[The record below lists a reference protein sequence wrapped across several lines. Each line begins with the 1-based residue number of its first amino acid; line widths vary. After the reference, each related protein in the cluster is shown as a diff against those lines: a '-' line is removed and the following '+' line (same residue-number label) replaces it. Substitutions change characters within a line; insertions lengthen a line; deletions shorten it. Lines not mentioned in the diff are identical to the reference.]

1 MTPIVTNAGLRTVC
15 AACLA
20 DLAAPD
26 RPPTSRTWGLARVP
40 FGLLGRDV
48 AECRGDAL
56 PIVVAFDVSEQVAS
70 GLVPGRPLSLVDKF
84 DLESVEV
91 LRQAQDEG
99 FPSGRYRE
107 PQPVRIMEGIA
118 FMPTS
123 CFR

>member
-1 MTPIVTNAGLRTVC
+1 
-15 AACLA
+15 
-20 DLAAPD
+20 
-26 RPPTSRTWGLARVP
+26 
-40 FGLLGRDV
+40 
-48 AECRGDAL
+48 
-56 PIVVAFDVSEQVAS
+56 
-70 GLVPGRPLSLVDKF
+70 LSLVDKF

-107 PQPVRIMEGIA
+107 PQPVRLMEGIA